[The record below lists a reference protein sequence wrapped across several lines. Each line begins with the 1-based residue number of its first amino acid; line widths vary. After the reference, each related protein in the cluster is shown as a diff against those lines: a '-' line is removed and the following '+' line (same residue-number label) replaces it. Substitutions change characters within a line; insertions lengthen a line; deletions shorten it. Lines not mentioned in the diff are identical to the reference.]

1 MKGKTAS
8 LRRTVRLAAGYQLQ
22 TAPPGS
28 GGVLVSPKGPIPLNE
43 TATMILDLCNGTY
56 TVEEIVAHVLSA
68 RGDSLEQDVRA
79 FLDAALRR
87 GWVVEN

>member
-1 MKGKTAS
+1 M
-8 LRRTVRLAAGYQLQ
+8 
-22 TAPPGS
+22 
-28 GGVLVSPKGPIPLNE
+28 NE

-56 TVEEIVAHVLSA
+56 TVEEIVAHALHA
-68 RGDSLEQDVRA
+68 RGDSLEQDVCA